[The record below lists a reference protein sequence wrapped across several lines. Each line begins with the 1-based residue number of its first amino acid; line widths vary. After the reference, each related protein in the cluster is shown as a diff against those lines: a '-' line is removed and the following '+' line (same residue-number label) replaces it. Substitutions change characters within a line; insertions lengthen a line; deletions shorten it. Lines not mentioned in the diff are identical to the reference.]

1 MPEKQTNEIPRPLRD
16 LYEKGKQAV
25 ARNNLDYALDIFL
38 DVLNKEPAFLEC
50 RQALRKAQ
58 VQKSGQKKGLF
69 SKLKKPSPL
78 LAKAKMVVNKNP
90 REAMSLCE
98 KALNADA
105 QNSGAHRCLA
115 EAALAEDF
123 IETAILSLE
132 FARGIEPNDREVAVE
147 LAEAYIAGRQ
157 GDKADAVLSEQ
168 LRKNPNDPELQKKY
182 RDLSAQR
189 TLGESG
195 YEKLAKG
202 EGDFRDALRDQD
214 EAVKLEQEARGYKDE
229 ETLTKMAEEAYAAL
243 QAEPSIQTA
252 RKYADLSFELK
263 DYATALKY
271 YKQILQQPG
280 ASDPALEK
288 IVSQCQ
294 LKAFDK
300 EKRDLDP
307 EGEDYMARLEDIEKR
322 KASFM
327 LEDAKKRVDRYPN
340 ELGLRYDLGV
350 LFFKTEKYT
359 EAIKEFQ
366 RSQKDGKNRTRSLY
380 YLGQCF
386 AKKKMYDMASKQL
399 ETAIEEKK
407 IQDEEAKDLIYTY
420 GCILEEMDKRDQ
432 AIEQFKKIYEM
443 DIGYKDVSD
452 KVDAYYGG

>member
-1 MPEKQTNEIPRPLRD
+1 MPEKQTTEIPRPLRD

-25 ARNNLDYALDIFL
+25 ARDNLDYAQDIFL
-38 DVLNKEPAFLEC
+38 DVLNKDPAFLEC

-69 SKLKKPSPL
+69 SKIKKPSPF
-78 LAKAKMVVNKNP
+78 LAKAKMVVGKNP

-98 KALNADA
+98 KALNSDA
-105 QNSGAHRCLA
+105 QNSAAHRCLA

-132 FARGIEPNDREVAVE
+132 FARGIEPNDRDIAVE
-147 LAEAYIAGRQ
+147 LAEAYIAGKQ

-182 RDLSAQR
+182 RDLSAKR
-189 TLGESG
+189 TLGEKG
-195 YEKLAKG
+195 YEKLAEG
-202 EGDFRDALRDQD
+202 EGSFRDALKDQD
-214 EAVKLEQEARGYKDE
+214 EASRLEQEARAYKDE
-229 ETLTKMAEEAYAAL
+229 DTLEKMAEEAYEAL
-243 QAEPSIQTA
+243 QAEPSIQSA
-252 RKYADLSFELK
+252 RKYADICYEMK
-263 DYATALKY
+263 DFATALKY

-280 ASDPALEK
+280 ASDPALDK
-288 IVSQCQ
+288 LVSQCQ
-294 LKAFDK
+294 H
-300 EKRDLDP
+300 
-307 EGEDYMARLEDIEKR
+307 MARLEDVEKR
-322 KASFM
+322 KANFQ

-340 ELGLRYDLGV
+340 EIGLRYDLGV

-366 RSQKDGKNRTRSLY
+366 RSQKDGKNRIRSLF

-386 AKKKMYDMASKQL
+386 AKKKMYDMAAKQL

-407 IQDEEAKDLIYTY
+407 VQDEETKDLIHTY
-420 GCILEEMDKRDQ
+420 GCILEEMDKREQ

-443 DIGYKDVSD
+443 DIGYKDVAD
-452 KVDAYYGG
+452 KVDAYYSG